1 VELADADFAFQKL
14 QQSVQQTLDAHIR
27 SFWSWG
33 GSPNQMDVSWQNEKT
48 DDVIFLINVVIEHYI
63 NVIGECDD

>member
-1 VELADADFAFQKL
+1 
-14 QQSVQQTLDAHIR
+14 
-27 SFWSWG
+27 
-33 GSPNQMDVSWQNEKT
+33 MDVSWQNEKT